1 MTKKNNKGTLA
12 LSEAKARN
20 LPEKQ
25 GTVQGHRDGFGF
37 VIPDDGGEDVFLTER
52 EMSRVMHQDKVIV
65 KVTGLDRRGR
75 PEGQVSEVILHAN
88 KFVIGRLLNENGV
101 LICAPEDK
109 RIGHDILIPP
119 KGQGNAKLGQVVS
132 VEIIDYPDSYRQAV
146 GRVVEVLGEIDDPG
160 MEIEI
165 AVRKYGVPHEF
176 SPAAMKEA
184 ELLPDEI
191 RAEDLEG
198 RIDLRDIPLVTID
211 GEDARDFDDAVY
223 CEPVTWG
230 KEKAWRLI
238 VAIADVSHYVK
249 PGQPLDS
256 DAITRAT
263 SVYFPR
269 RVIPMLPEKISNGLC
284 SLKPE
289 VDRLCMV
296 CDAVIDLHGEVQ
308 AYQFYPAVMHS
319 AQRFTYNTVWEILS
333 NSNGPEAARFKHLK
347 KNLDRLYS
355 LYKVLRAARD
365 KRGAIDFET
374 TETQIISNSLGK
386 IERIEPRIRN
396 EAHRVI
402 EECMLAANVCAADFL
417 DNNGHDSLFR
427 VHAEPSVEKLLTLKQ
442 VLRTAGL
449 HLGGSDKPR
458 PKDFAKLIEEIK
470 PRPDASM
477 LQSVVLRSMQQAV
490 YQPDNYGHFGLAYDA
505 YAHFTSPIRRY
516 PDLLVHRSI
525 KAILAK
531 KKYSPAIPSE
541 VVLNLAMPKS
551 GPGRVNAANAKKSHE
566 EAKSKPAVKTARG
579 SKAKQEA
586 STAMAAWAQLGVHC
600 SSNERRADEA
610 SRDVEAWLKCYYMR
624 DHLGQEYAGTITGVA
639 TFGLFVQLESLF
651 VEGMIHISELGGDY
665 YQYDE
670 ARQELRGERTGI
682 RYRLTDRVHVLVSRV
697 DLDARRIEFSLVK
710 PGQDKGVG
718 IGAGAKFAPMDNSRS
733 NRPGRDSRSG
743 GASRDSSSK
752 RGSGNSKSRT
762 GSSADVSPARSSAGL
777 SLPPAKSPASK
788 KATSKAGKK
797 PKKASNAKSKGH
809 ELSIRKGRR

>member
-1 MTKKNNKGTLA
+1 MTKKSTKGTLA
-12 LSEAKARN
+12 LSEAKARK

-37 VIPDDGGEDVFLTER
+37 VIPDDGGEDIFLNER
-52 EMSRVMHQDKVIV
+52 EMSRVMHHDKVIV
-65 KVTGLDRRGR
+65 KVSGVDRRGR
-75 PEGQVSEVILHAN
+75 PEGQISEVILHAN
-88 KFVIGRLLNENGV
+88 QFVIGRLLNENGV

-165 AVRKYGVPHEF
+165 AVRKYGVPHLF
-176 SPAAMKEA
+176 SAAASKEA
-184 ELLPDEI
+184 DALPNEI
-191 RAEDLEG
+191 REEDLEG

-223 CEPVTWG
+223 CEPVAWG
-230 KEKAWRLI
+230 KSKAWRLI

-249 PGQPLDS
+249 PGHPLDS
-256 DAITRAT
+256 DAISRAT

-296 CDAVIDLHGEVQ
+296 CDAVIDMDGEVQ

-374 TETQIISNSLGK
+374 TETQIISNALGK
-386 IERIEPRIRN
+386 IERIEPRVRN

-402 EECMLAANVCAADFL
+402 EECMLAANVCADDFL
-417 DNNGHDSLFR
+417 DKNGHASLFR
-427 VHAEPSVEKLLTLKQ
+427 VHAEPSVEKLMTLKQ

-449 HLGGSDKPR
+449 NLGGSEKPR

-490 YQPDNYGHFGLAYDA
+490 YQPDNYGHFGLAYPA

-516 PDLLVHRSI
+516 PDLLVHRAI

-531 KKYSPAIPSE
+531 KTYSPNIPAD

-566 EAKSKPAVKTARG
+566 EAKAKPAAKAARG
-579 SKAKQEA
+579 AKAKQEA

-624 DHLGQEYAGTITGVA
+624 DHLGQEYSGTITGVA

-710 PGQDKGVG
+710 PNGDRNGVAG
-718 IGAGAKFAPMDNSRS
+718 IGVSDRFSPMENGRS
-733 NRPGRDSRSG
+733 NKPNR
-743 GASRDSSSK
+743 GASAKKSSG
-752 RGSGNSKSRT
+752 R
-762 GSSADVSPARSSAGL
+762 ARSSSSGMATGGSRASQGSGVL
-777 SLPPAKSPASK
+777 SAPSKSASGRGAKKTA
-788 KATSKAGKK
+788 AAKAGKK
-797 PKKASNAKSKGH
+797 PKKSSNAKSKGH

>member
-1 MTKKNNKGTLA
+1 
-12 LSEAKARN
+12 
-20 LPEKQ
+20 
-25 GTVQGHRDGFGF
+25 
-37 VIPDDGGEDVFLTER
+37 
-52 EMSRVMHQDKVIV
+52 
-65 KVTGLDRRGR
+65 
-75 PEGQVSEVILHAN
+75 
-88 KFVIGRLLNENGV
+88 
-101 LICAPEDK
+101 
-109 RIGHDILIPP
+109 
-119 KGQGNAKLGQVVS
+119 
-132 VEIIDYPDSYRQAV
+132 
-146 GRVVEVLGEIDDPG
+146 
-160 MEIEI
+160 
-165 AVRKYGVPHEF
+165 
-176 SPAAMKEA
+176 
-184 ELLPDEI
+184 
-191 RAEDLEG
+191 
-198 RIDLRDIPLVTID
+198 
-211 GEDARDFDDAVY
+211 
-223 CEPVTWG
+223 
-230 KEKAWRLI
+230 
-238 VAIADVSHYVK
+238 
-249 PGQPLDS
+249 
-256 DAITRAT
+256 
-263 SVYFPR
+263 
-269 RVIPMLPEKISNGLC
+269 
-284 SLKPE
+284 
-289 VDRLCMV
+289 MV

-333 NSNGPEAARFKHLK
+333 NSKGPEAARFKDLK

-355 LYKVLRAARD
+355 LYKILRAARD

-417 DNNGHDSLFR
+417 DKNGHDSLFR
-427 VHAEPSVEKLLTLKQ
+427 VHAEPSAEKLMTLKQ

-531 KKYSPAIPSE
+531 KKYSPAIPE
-541 VVLNLAMPKS
+541 DVVLNLAMPKR
-551 GPGRVNAANAKKSHE
+551 GPGRVNAVNAKKSHE
-566 EAKSKPAVKTARG
+566 DAKLNPATKITRGAKSKEEA
-579 SKAKQEA
+579 SKAL
-586 STAMAAWAQLGVHC
+586 AAWSQLGVHC

-710 PGQDKGVG
+710 PGDKPGALG
-718 IGAGAKFAPMDNSRS
+718 IGTNAAADRSSGKDRGRSNQSTRGSGSRFGQGQGRGAASAPSSKKSGSRS
-733 NRPGRDSRSG
+733 R
-743 GASRDSSSK
+743 SSSK
-752 RGSGNSKSRT
+752 ANPI
-762 GSSADVSPARSSAGL
+762 SSATQAGVKSVGL
-777 SLPPAKSPASK
+777 SSSDSLAVKPVSKPAAKASESVAK
-788 KATSKAGKK
+788 KTTAAKAGKK

>member
-1 MTKKNNKGTLA
+1 MTKKSTKGTLA
-12 LSEAKARN
+12 LSEANARK

-37 VIPDDGGEDVFLTER
+37 VIPDDGGEDIFLNER
-52 EMSRVMHQDKVIV
+52 EMSRVMHHDKVIV
-65 KVTGLDRRGR
+65 RVSGVDRRGR
-75 PEGQVSEVILHAN
+75 PEGQISEVILHAN
-88 KFVIGRLLNENGV
+88 QFVIGRLLNENGV

-165 AVRKYGVPHEF
+165 AVRKYGVPHLF
-176 SPAAMKEA
+176 SPAANKEA
-184 ELLPDEI
+184 EALPNEI
-191 RAEDLEG
+191 REEDLEG

-230 KEKAWRLI
+230 KAKAWRLI

-249 PGQPLDS
+249 PGHPLDS

-296 CDAVIDLHGEVQ
+296 CDAVIDMDGEVQ

-374 TETQIISNSLGK
+374 TETQIISNALGK
-386 IERIEPRIRN
+386 IERIEPRVRN

-417 DNNGHDSLFR
+417 DKNGHASLFR
-427 VHAEPSVEKLLTLKQ
+427 VHAEPSAEKLMTLKQ

-449 HLGGSDKPR
+449 NLGGAEKPR

-490 YQPDNYGHFGLAYDA
+490 YQPDNYGHFGLAYQA

-516 PDLLVHRSI
+516 PDLLVHRAI

-531 KKYSPAIPSE
+531 KTYSPNIPTE

-566 EAKSKPAVKTARG
+566 EAKAKPAVKTARG
-579 SKAKQEA
+579 AKAKQEA

-624 DHLGQEYAGTITGVA
+624 DHLGQEYSGTITGVA

-710 PGQDKGVG
+710 PNGDRNGVAGVG
-718 IGAGAKFAPMDNSRS
+718 VSDRFAPMENGRSNKPNRSAGAKKSSGRARANTSGSMSSGSRS
-733 NRPGRDSRSG
+733 PQG
-743 GASRDSSSK
+743 GGVLSAP
-752 RGSGNSKSRT
+752 SKSASGR
-762 GSSADVSPARSSAGL
+762 G
-777 SLPPAKSPASK
+777 AKKTTA
-788 KATSKAGKK
+788 AKAGKK
-797 PKKASNAKSKGH
+797 PKKSSNAKSKGH